1 MIIQPTKND
10 ECTISQNSRCIDKN
24 YEDAKDAVDPAAQES
39 LSIAEIKKVR
49 EYLDEVENT
58 LETKRDDASKD
69 ADFVHRRNQSFLENI
84 NSNVQCQL
92 EKPKVIE

>member
-24 YEDAKDAVDPAAQES
+24 YEDAKDAIDPAALET
-39 LSIAEIKKVR
+39 LSYAENKQVR
-49 EYLDEVENT
+49 EYLDDEENT

-69 ADFVHRRNQSFLENI
+69 ADFSPKRNQSCLENL
-84 NSNVQCQL
+84 NSNLQD
-92 EKPKVIE
+92 